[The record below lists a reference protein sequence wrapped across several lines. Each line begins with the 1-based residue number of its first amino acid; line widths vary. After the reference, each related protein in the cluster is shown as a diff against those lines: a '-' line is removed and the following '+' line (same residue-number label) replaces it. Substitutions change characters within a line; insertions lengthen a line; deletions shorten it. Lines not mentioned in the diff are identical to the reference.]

1 MVNKMGIIVDIIIV
15 AILLLFVGI
24 GYKKGLTGSL
34 IKLASFAIA
43 LVLAFMLYKPL
54 ANIAIENT
62 QIDEQIE
69 NTIIKTFGAEN
80 TEETENTES
89 QMPKTMLESIST
101 NIENATE
108 EAKNE
113 IIKNT
118 AKEATLTIMYVGSG
132 LLIFIVTRFTLFI
145 ISLFA
150 KGITS
155 LPIIKQIDRLGG
167 IAYGAIEGFVIIFA
181 VLGIISFIAIVWVDN
196 PIIPAI
202 TKSTIGSMLYNNN
215 ILLNIIF

>member
-1 MVNKMGIIVDIIIV
+1 MGIIVDLIIIAV
-15 AILLLFVGI
+15 LLLFVGM

-43 LVLAFMLYKPL
+43 LVLAFILYKPVG
-54 ANIAIENT
+54 NMVIENT

-69 NTIIKTFGAEN
+69 NAIITTFNAQEK
-80 TEETENTES
+80 EETENAES
-89 QMPKTMLESIST
+89 QMPKTMLESIGT

-113 IIKNT
+113 IVRNT
-118 AKEATLTIMYVGSG
+118 AKETTSTIIYVGSG
-132 LLIFIVTRFTLFI
+132 LVIFIVARFALFI
-145 ISLFA
+145 ISIFA

-155 LPIIKQIDRLGG
+155 LPILKQIDRLGG
-167 IAYGAIEGFVIIFA
+167 IAFGAIEGLVIIFA
-181 VLGIISFIAIVWVDN
+181 ILGIISFIAIVWVDN

-202 TKSTIGSMLYNNN
+202 TKSSIGSMMYNNN
-215 ILLNIIF
+215 IITKIML